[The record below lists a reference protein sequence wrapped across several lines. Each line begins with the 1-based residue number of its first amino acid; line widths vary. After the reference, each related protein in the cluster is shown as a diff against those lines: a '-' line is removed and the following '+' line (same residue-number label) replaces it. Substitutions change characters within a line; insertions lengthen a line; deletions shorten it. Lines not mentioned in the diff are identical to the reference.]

1 MCISINL
8 TEKLLNMLIFTIATM
23 CLLIISDLKTMI
35 ESSANKSDII
45 NKFVSIM
52 NNDYNG
58 TTGGNFIFSIMS
70 VSSGNTDATTWDSVG
85 FKFIDD
91 LINNKLCK
99 F

>member
-1 MCISINL
+1 
-8 TEKLLNMLIFTIATM
+8 MLIFTIATM

-35 ESSANKSDII
+35 ELSANKSDII

-70 VSSGNTDATTWDSVG
+70 TSRGNTDASTWNDVG

-91 LINNKLCK
+91 LINNELCK

>member
-1 MCISINL
+1 LSDEALDISRDL
-8 TEKLLNMLIFTIATM
+8 
-23 CLLIISDLKTMI
+23 SDLKTMI

-70 VSSGNTDATTWDSVG
+70 VSNGNDDVNSWDSVG
-85 FKFIDD
+85 FKFVDD